1 MKSFKKKKSP
11 GIDNIP
17 GELVQAEGD
26 AVISA
31 LHKISKNMAD
41 RRVASLRSADAFPV
55 VASLPPKNSE

>member
-1 MKSFKKKKSP
+1 MKSFKEKKSS

-26 AVISA
+26 TVISA

-41 RRVASLRSADAFPV
+41 RRVAHTIERFKIQILYI
-55 VASLPPKNSE
+55 

>member
-1 MKSFKKKKSP
+1 MKSFKEKKSS

-31 LHKISKNMAD
+31 LHKICNKIWQTGEW
-41 RRVASLRSADAFPV
+41 PI
-55 VASLPPKNSE
+55 P